1 MNVSGTEPP
10 ATPSPDGARDP
21 RAQLAAL
28 ASHGIAWPELPPGS
42 GHPRPAAVLVLFGVL
57 DGQPARHPSAAVPAD
72 LDLLLVGR
80 AASLAHHPGQVAFP
94 GGRLEPED
102 DGPAAAALREAAEE
116 TGLDPAGVEVL
127 GALTELPVHVSNH
140 VVVPVLAWWATPSAV
155 AVVDHRESATVF
167 RAPVADLLAPANRRT
182 ATLPARFTAGR
193 RRAARPDAGPAFLVP
208 HEGGAHLVWGFTAL
222 VLDRLFTDLGWS
234 EPWDAARTVEV
245 PL

>member
-1 MNVSGTEPP
+1 MADSRPGEATATE
-10 ATPSPDGARDP
+10 GA

-28 ASHGIAWPELPPGS
+28 AARGVAWPPLPPVS

-57 DGQPARHPSAAVPAD
+57 DGRPAVHPSAAVPAD

-94 GGRLEPED
+94 GGRLEEDD
-102 DGPAAAALREAAEE
+102 DGPEAAALREAEEE

-127 GALTELPVHVSNH
+127 GTLAQLPVHVSNH
-140 VVVPVLAWWATPSAV
+140 VVVPVLAWWATPSPV

-167 RAPVADLLAPANRRT
+167 RAPVADLVDPANRRT
-182 ATLPARFTAGR
+182 AVLPARFAGGR
-193 RRAARPDAGPAFLVP
+193 PRPARPDAGPAFLVP
-208 HEGGAHLVWGFTAL
+208 HAAGTHLVWGFTAL
-222 VLDRLFTDLGWS
+222 VLDRLLTELGWS
-234 EPWDAARTVEV
+234 EPWDTSRTFQV